1 MWRITRTTAGLDQRV
16 TPYSIRHGLA
26 REMRKWRVPTEQI
39 SLFLGHLPDGSSATT
54 SIYAPYE
61 PGFLSDAIAA
71 IESVM
76 MEVRKHLKHANI
88 DQPNIDPSTITEA
101 ARKSH
106 PRAVGETKRQEVRFL
121 ILSGVPH
128 KEVVRLS
135 GVSSCTVSGIRQEL
149 RASTPLYR
157 NSESDICVPNAC
169 PTSENEHDLGEELFQ
184 AFEKIGGP
192 GGTRTPDNTVMS
204 GAF

>member
-1 MWRITRTTAGLDQRV
+1 MWRITRLVAGLDERV

-26 REMRKWRVPTEQI
+26 REMRKRRVPTEQI
-39 SLFLGHLPDGSSATT
+39 SLFLGQLPNGSSATT

-61 PGFLSDAIAA
+61 PGVLAEAIEA

-76 MEVRKHLKHANI
+76 MEIRKHLTRANI
-88 DQPNIDPSTITEA
+88 DRPEIDPAKA
-101 ARKSH
+101 AETTRKPH
-106 PRAVGETKRQEVRFL
+106 PRAIGETKRQEVLFL

-128 KEVVRLS
+128 KEVVHLS
-135 GVSSCTVSGIRQEL
+135 GVSSGTVSALRQEL
-149 RASTPLYR
+149 GASTALSR
-157 NSESDICVPNAC
+157 NTESEVCVPNAC
-169 PTSENEHDLGEELFQ
+169 PTGENEADLVEELSQ